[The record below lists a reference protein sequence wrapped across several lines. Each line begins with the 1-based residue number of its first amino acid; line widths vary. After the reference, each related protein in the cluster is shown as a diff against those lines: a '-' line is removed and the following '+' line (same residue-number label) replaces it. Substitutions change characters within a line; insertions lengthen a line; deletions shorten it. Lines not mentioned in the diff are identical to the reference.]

1 LKDRVAQDSNL
12 LNELE
17 DWVARYNKEAEFWGI
32 GSNPIFTVYQDSV
45 GNVEKVEV
53 DEDEVLSRRRSAL
66 GDLESVSSKLVYAKK
81 LAEQMENGE
90 HVIHK
95 ESSLVKFVSSS
106 SSSEEE
112 FRLVSSVQNAI
123 LRLDL
128 IPKLP
133 AIGRAVLFGYIG
145 LWLLKRCLCIGRV
158 MRLSVQSWRRR

>member
-1 LKDRVAQDSNL
+1 VA
-12 LNELE
+12 
-17 DWVARYNKEAEFWGI
+17 
-32 GSNPIFTVYQDSV
+32 
-45 GNVEKVEV
+45 KVEV
-53 DEDEVLSRRRSAL
+53 DEDEVLSRRRSGL
-66 GDLESVSSKLVYAKK
+66 DDLESVSSKLVYAKK

-90 HVIHK
+90 YVTHK
-95 ESSLVKFVSSS
+95 DTSLLKFVSSSSS

-112 FRLVSSVQNAI
+112 FRFVSSIQNAI